1 LGESA
6 SLVGAAATARPR
18 SAPAPLVRRHCTHAR
33 MQPLCFGLT
42 LLASGT
48 GMRQWPKAMAA
59 SNALHL
65 EEEDMGNLVMKIL

>member
-1 LGESA
+1 
-6 SLVGAAATARPR
+6 
-18 SAPAPLVRRHCTHAR
+18 
-33 MQPLCFGLT
+33 MQPLCIGLT